1 MEIKR
6 KYYSK
11 DDTLFHVVY
20 RRKNDILNQEKT
32 FTNFNDFAKYL
43 KKDLSNANL
52 YDFSFNDIDLTKY
65 NIENALIK
73 KVDLEKQNLYDSTFY
88 DNNIL
93 AFKDIYKE
101 ENKLK
106 PITISN
112 ANHSIENIQNQPLS
126 RNVWYISDLH
136 INHKIFN
143 HFPNGATKEEIKEY
157 IHEIINKMIG
167 AEKVNFLLIGGDV
180 SFNFEISKIF
190 YEILSKKFIGPIFVV
205 LGNHELWDSRY
216 NGLNTDNYEEII
228 ERYKS
233 MFEQY
238 DIHFLNNSLF
248 CYKYGNYKM
257 FSYGDLQKMTNQ
269 ELKDICNNSYLNVF
283 GGVGF
288 SYYNQEFNA
297 DSGLYR
303 NTIKTIEH
311 EKALTIEYE
320 NIYKKISD
328 SLADYQLICLTHMPK
343 EDWSSSPYN
352 PNWIYVN
359 GHTHKN
365 FYKIDSDSTIYANNQ
380 IGYDNDNIHLKSFPI
395 NFKFDYFKNY
405 CDGIYKISAFEY
417 KMFYTGLRNWIEANR
432 KNGQYYMVKKNNTY
446 CFFWKNLTTDKLY
459 HLEGGTIHTIL
470 NQSLEY
476 YYNSMETYSN
486 RIKSL
491 LNDYNFKLNE
501 ISKNVKLFGG
511 SGKIHGCIVD
521 IDFYSHIFL
530 NPYDNTITPY
540 YATDIVNKYVYQNV
554 ASLLFNNNKTLYLNF
569 KTNSSLDIVNNS
581 YEIISKPKREPST
594 DIYKISRLIY
604 ALQRISNFNVIR
616 LWNDNIINKDN
627 PNNQDLLKLI
637 LNNE

>member
-6 KYYSK
+6 KYYLK
-11 DDTLFHVVY
+11 DDSLFHVVY
-20 RRKNDILNQEKT
+20 RRKNDIFNQEKT

-73 KVDLEKQNLYDSTFY
+73 KEDLEKQNLYDSSFY

-101 ENKLK
+101 ENNLK
-106 PITISN
+106 PIIISN
-112 ANHSIENIQNQPLS
+112 ANYSVENIQSQPLS
-126 RNVWYISDLH
+126 KNVWYISDLH

-143 HFPNGATKEEIKEY
+143 HFPSGATKEEIKEY
-157 IHEIINKMIG
+157 IHELINKMIG
-167 AEKVNFLLIGGDV
+167 DEKVNFLLIGGDV
-180 SFNFEISKIF
+180 SFNFEISNIF

-228 ERYKS
+228 ARYES

-257 FSYGDLQKMTNQ
+257 FSFSDLQKITNQ
-269 ELKDICNNSYLNVF
+269 ELKNICNDSYLNIF

-297 DSGLYR
+297 DSGIYR

-311 EKALTIEYE
+311 EKKLTLEYE
-320 NIYKKISD
+320 NLYNKVYD

-352 PNWIYVN
+352 SNWIYVN

-405 CDGIYKISAFEY
+405 CDGIYKISALEY
-417 KMFYTGLRNWIEANR
+417 KMFYAGLRNWIEANR

-446 CFFWKNLTTDKLY
+446 CFFWKNLTTNKLY

-470 NQSLEY
+470 NQDLEY

-486 RIKSL
+486 TIKSM
-491 LNDYNFKLNE
+491 LNDYNLKLNE
-501 ISKNVKLFGG
+501 ISKNVKSFGG

-569 KTNSSLDIVNNS
+569 KTNSNLSKSS
-581 YEIISKPKREPST
+581 YEIVNKPKRESST
-594 DIYKISRLIY
+594 EIYKISRFIY

-616 LWNDNIINKDN
+616 LWNDNIINKDS
-627 PNNQDLLKLI
+627 PNNQDLLKIL